1 MKATT
6 LKTPTPKEVAVEYAK
21 HELAIRLN
29 DETNLDDILSEL
41 YDAGFEDAKSEPT
54 DWDDIGQR
62 AQAG

>member
-1 MKATT
+1 MEVST

-21 HELAIRLN
+21 HELAIRLS

-41 YDAGFEDAKSEPT
+41 YDAGFEDAKTEPV
-54 DWDDIGQR
+54 DWDDIAQR